1 MEGFDINDIIKKV
14 KSILTQPAV
23 FFKEMPKTGGYVEP
37 LIFVGTMGLAAGVVM
52 AILNLIQSVI
62 GTGMGIGASIAILI
76 VVPVMWVIFSFI
88 GAGILF
94 VIWKLMGST
103 EDYETA
109 YKCTAYISVLAVIGT
124 IVDLIPYIGFL
135 VMLGAQTYY
144 LVLASVNV
152 HNIEAKKAWLVFGI
166 IAAILA
172 IIGISGQMAA
182 SKMKSE
188 ANKYQNQAEEMQKQ
202 IEKMQQEQNKK

>member
-1 MEGFDINDIIKKV
+1 MEGFNVNDIINKV
-14 KSILTQPAV
+14 VAILTKPAA
-23 FFKEMPKTGGYVEP
+23 FFKEMPKKGGFADP
-37 LIFVGTMGLAAGVVM
+37 ILFVVVTGVVTGIIS
-52 AILNLIQSVI
+52 AIINLIKP
-62 GTGMGIGASIAILI
+62 GGAGFGASIAMLI

-103 EDYETA
+103 ENYETA
-109 YKCTAYISVLAVIGT
+109 YRCTAYISVLAVIGT

-135 VMLGAQTYY
+135 VMLGAETYY

-152 HNIEAKKAWLVFGI
+152 HNMEAKKAWLVFGI
-166 IAAILA
+166 TAAILA

-188 ANKYQNQAEEMQKQ
+188 ANKYQNQAEELQKQ
-202 IEKMQQEQNKK
+202 IEKMQQEQNQK